1 MAVDPFDLGLGE
13 WTEEAKEEQRS
24 EEPPKKKLRLS
35 LSRGNALRDST
46 NRRFANPVNTTELQ
60 DAAKGVIPV
69 KTEASTQWAIKNFE
83 FWARSRASSS
93 TEVVPI
99 DLLRSHDAQL
109 VCKWLCCFVLET
121 RKTDG
126 SAYPPASLR
135 SLVSGLNREL
145 QRNEAPFSVLDK
157 SDSRFR
163 DLLRTLD
170 SVTCKLHKDGVG
182 VVKHSARVITVEH
195 EDVFWEKGVLGYST
209 PRTLQRTTFFYIG
222 LNFALRGVQEQHDL
236 VPSQF
241 HRVPEDNS
249 VYDESVYYEYHEFMS
264 KNNQHRFKDINST
277 NKCCQAYAMPGSARC
292 VVRLLDTSTTFASQL
307 PLLVYA
313 SFGFLSI

>member
-35 LSRGNALRDST
+35 LSRGNALRDSM

-69 KTEASTQWAIKNFE
+69 KTEASTQWAIKNIE

-93 TEVVPI
+93 TTEVVPI
-99 DLLRSHDAQL
+99 DLLQSHDAQL
-109 VCKWLCCFVLET
+109 VCKWLCCFVFET
-121 RKTDG
+121 WKTDG
-126 SAYPPASLR
+126 SAYPPASL
-135 SLVSGLNREL
+135 VSGLNCEL

-195 EDVFWEKGVLGYST
+195 EDVFLGEGCSWLFYTQDSST
-209 PRTLQRTTFFYIG
+209 YDFF
-222 LNFALRGVQEQHDL
+222 LHWV
-236 VPSQF
+236 
-241 HRVPEDNS
+241 
-249 VYDESVYYEYHEFMS
+249 
-264 KNNQHRFKDINST
+264 
-277 NKCCQAYAMPGSARC
+277 
-292 VVRLLDTSTTFASQL
+292 
-307 PLLVYA
+307 
-313 SFGFLSI
+313 

>member
-1 MAVDPFDLGLGE
+1 MSGKDGSELAAERPFDLGQGE

-35 LSRGNALRDST
+35 LSRGNALRDSM

-60 DAAKGVIPV
+60 DAAKGVIRSVPHPHSL
-69 KTEASTQWAIKNFE
+69 KTEASTQWAIKNIE

-99 DLLRSHDAQL
+99 DLLQSHDAQL

-126 SAYPPASLR
+126 SAYPPASL
-135 SLVSGLNREL
+135 VNCEL

-170 SVTCKLHKDGVG
+170 SVTYKLHKDGVG

-209 PRTLQRTTFFYIG
+209 PRTLQRMTFFYIG
-222 LNFALRGVQEQHDL
+222 FNFE
-236 VPSQF
+236 SQF

-249 VYDESVYYEYHEFMS
+249 VYDESVYYEFMDS
-264 KNNQHRFKDINST
+264 KT
-277 NKCCQAYAMPGSARC
+277 
-292 VVRLLDTSTTFASQL
+292 
-307 PLLVYA
+307 
-313 SFGFLSI
+313 